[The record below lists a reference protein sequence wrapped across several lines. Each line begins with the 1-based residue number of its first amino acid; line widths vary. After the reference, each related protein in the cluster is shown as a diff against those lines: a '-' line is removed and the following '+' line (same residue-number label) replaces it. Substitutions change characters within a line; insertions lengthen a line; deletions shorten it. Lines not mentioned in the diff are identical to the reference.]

1 MTALSR
7 AKNAMVAAT
16 GAMAEGAMGATVEG
30 ATEAMV
36 EGATEAFAILAVM
49 TVIADGAVEAIAGE
63 TATVLQRRG
72 GRGTR

>member
-1 MTALSR
+1 VTALSR

-16 GAMAEGAMGATVEG
+16 GAMAEGAMGAM
-30 ATEAMV
+30 A

-49 TVIADGAVEAIAGE
+49 TVIADGAVVEAIAEE
-63 TATVLQRRG
+63 TATVLQQRG